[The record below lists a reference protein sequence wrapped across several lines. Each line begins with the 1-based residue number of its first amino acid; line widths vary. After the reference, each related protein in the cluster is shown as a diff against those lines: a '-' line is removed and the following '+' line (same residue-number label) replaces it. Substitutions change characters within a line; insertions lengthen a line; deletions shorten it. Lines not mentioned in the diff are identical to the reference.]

1 MSHLR
6 PSTDRRVTTSDG
18 GLIAAAD
25 WPGSKGPLLCVH
37 GLTSSSRAFAGLA
50 NELADY
56 RVVAVD
62 CRGRGESSK
71 QGPFGIKQHV
81 ADLLRIMDDL
91 GIARATL
98 VGHSMGAYIVGAFCA
113 EHPERV
119 ERLVFVDGGYFLKL
133 PPGVSADQL
142 LQLLIGPFLEKMRRT
157 WSSMD
162 EYIRYYESSKLYP
175 HGVDEYGRVH
185 FEYDLTGTLPAL
197 RTKILEDCVAPDWRD
212 VLDHAAVSER
222 LKRVNVPLLLLRA
235 PEGLTGNGDPVVPD
249 DVRDEIVARVK
260 GTKVVDIAGTNHH
273 TILTSRAGA
282 AIVAREIR
290 TFTQD
295 Q

>member
-1 MSHLR
+1 MK
-6 PSTDRRVTTSDG
+6 RRNFPAFLATF
-18 GLIAAAD
+18 L
-25 WPGSKGPLLCVH
+25 
-37 GLTSSSRAFAGLA
+37 AFAATATVQAKDIVITHVGTLTGPAGSYGTSAFTGFKMGLEHLT
-50 NELADY
+50 NGSMQVNGNKIVLIQKDDQGKPDLAK
-56 RVVAVD
+56 A
-62 CRGRGESSK
+62 
-71 QGPFGIKQHV
+71 
-81 ADLLRIMDDL
+81 
-91 GIARATL
+91 L
-98 VGHSMGAYIVGAFCA
+98 VTGAYSDDKSDI
-113 EHPERV
+113 
-119 ERLVFVDGGYFLKL
+119 
-133 PPGVSADQL
+133 
-142 LQLLIGPFLEKMRRT
+142 EKMRRT

-175 HGVDEYGRVH
+175 HGVDEYGRAH
-185 FEYDLTGTLPAL
+185 FEYDLTGTPPAL
-197 RTKILEDCVAPDWRD
+197 RTKILEACVAPDWRD

-260 GTKVVDIAGTNHH
+260 GTTVVDIAGTNHH